1 MSPFLGGNRDL
12 DAGLNVIRKHYL
24 GNRAGAAIVKLG
36 RLKDAGAH
44 RCHLRTVVGADNG
57 GHQVAAKR
65 RARLLQQTRLRIH
78 RKHRAIGRKARL
90 QAHGHTGRRLAAK
103 RGRAVQ
109 NGLGLAL
116 GHQIVDQASIDL
128 RVVLTQALVTTDQ
141 NFVRAGTNQVFEVPE
156 RALGAHADQCHQ
168 TAAACISKLAP
179 LAHELEGHGC
189 HGIVLVSL
197 HEDPN
202 VSICVKVYRA
212 SGLVALDRDGVDGAG
227 VDAPAAQDTAVG
239 YAGTAIG
246 ALALHHNAARGAGAN
261 AATTADADFAIDN
274 QPAHLCHPL
283 DNLGKFYRLLGRRSL
298 NGLAR
303 LVTVGH
309 KRAHDLRR

>member
-1 MSPFLGGNRDL
+1 M
-12 DAGLNVIRKHYL
+12 
-24 GNRAGAAIVKLG
+24 
-36 RLKDAGAH
+36 
-44 RCHLRTVVGADNG
+44 
-57 GHQVAAKR
+57 
-65 RARLLQQTRLRIH
+65 
-78 RKHRAIGRKARL
+78 
-90 QAHGHTGRRLAAK
+90 
-103 RGRAVQ
+103 
-109 NGLGLAL
+109 
-116 GHQIVDQASIDL
+116 
-128 RVVLTQALVTTDQ
+128 
-141 NFVRAGTNQVFEVPE
+141 FEVPE

-168 TAAACISKLAP
+168 TAAAGIGKLAP
-179 LAHELEGHGC
+179 LAHELEGHGS

-202 VSICVKVYRA
+202 VSIRVKVYRT
-212 SGLVALDRDGVDGAG
+212 GGPIALDRDGVDGAG

-261 AATTADADFAIDN
+261 AATTADAGFAIDN